1 MYSHNIERSKSKSPE
16 CELLD
21 EKTAI
26 QEKGAPK
33 FQESGHPQFCF
44 REQTAL
50 PSPLYSVFDGVTSEM
65 TYTHESMPGAQYY
78 DGKKINIPITH
89 EAGAELL
96 DRWVTQCISSI
107 MSSIASERSEQ
118 LNEFHRNRLF
128 KCSNRAENVHEQAR
142 CVVDALDAQINKSI
156 ASNLRARRMKKLNE
170 LKKLNKGN
178 VIGSFLRNYS
188 GWRGE
193 LEERMD
199 LTKPKYR
206 KKRAIVRKTK
216 YSLLSESGGLTPF
229 GIIGKHFARIVTT
242 LKKKAINQSWA
253 TITSE
258 VENMQRKFHDK
269 NTFEETLR
277 KNFATLGHLSMSR
290 PFSKRNKSKGSANMT
305 EKMGRKAVSETNRLL
320 HSAIQLAMILSKQN
334 STAIQQKTLK
344 VASPRLLSIVPEDVQ
359 NTLSLFSPS
368 LFSLHE
374 HGNATEALFSLPSII
389 RALDNKD
396 YEQWMN
402 FVLEASGVSDV
413 INFIKES
420 GLNEIRLDLD
430 SMPRGID
437 NQPLYFT
444 KENLTEMGGEYER
457 RKADIFESLSR
468 ALTRKQG
475 SANMTEKM
483 GRKAVSETNRLLHSA
498 IQLAMILSKQNSTA
512 IQQKTLKVASPRLLS
527 IVPEDVQNTLSLF
540 SPSLFSLHEHG
551 NATEA
556 LFSLPSI
563 IRALDNKDYEQWMN
577 FVLEASG
584 VSDVINFI
592 KESGLNEIRLDLDSM
607 PRGIDNQPLYFTKE
621 NLTEMGG
628 EYERRKADIFES
640 LSRALTK
647 KQSADFKRR
656 GFSVLTKDQLE
667 LVYGADSPYNDTKSL
682 ARFVSLTE
690 ADVHRH
696 LMSSVRYLAKMDHK
710 ITSRR
715 HKRFVLSPLLF
726 AVTINQIFPPLILS
740 PVLLSVAIFSPSIL
754 GPVILSPW
762 LFNPTIFSAHIIAPI
777 ILSPI
782 AFSPYVLSPILLRPV
797 VLAPQVLNP
806 YILSPNVLSPY
817 ILSPTVLS
825 PSILSPYALSPNV
838 WQPTA
843 LRAIVLSPF
852 VLSPSFCSPTFFVLT
867 LLSPSALSPSIN
879 STGTASASI
888 LSPSAFS

>member
-1 MYSHNIERSKSKSPE
+1 
-16 CELLD
+16 
-21 EKTAI
+21 
-26 QEKGAPK
+26 
-33 FQESGHPQFCF
+33 
-44 REQTAL
+44 
-50 PSPLYSVFDGVTSEM
+50 M

-170 LKKLNKGN
+170 LKQLNKGN

-290 PFSKRNKSKGSANMT
+290 PFSKRNKSKAEEDLLGKLRMLNTLKGSANMT

-359 NTLSLFSPS
+359 NTVRTITLSLFSPS

-468 ALTRKQG
+468 ALTRKQ
-475 SANMTEKM
+475 
-483 GRKAVSETNRLLHSA
+483 
-498 IQLAMILSKQNSTA
+498 
-512 IQQKTLKVASPRLLS
+512 
-527 IVPEDVQNTLSLF
+527 
-540 SPSLFSLHEHG
+540 
-551 NATEA
+551 
-556 LFSLPSI
+556 
-563 IRALDNKDYEQWMN
+563 
-577 FVLEASG
+577 
-584 VSDVINFI
+584 
-592 KESGLNEIRLDLDSM
+592 
-607 PRGIDNQPLYFTKE
+607 
-621 NLTEMGG
+621 
-628 EYERRKADIFES
+628 
-640 LSRALTK
+640 
-647 KQSADFKRR
+647 SADFKRR

-696 LMSSVRYLAKMDHK
+696 LMSSVRYLAKMEFF
-710 ITSRR
+710 R
-715 HKRFVLSPLLF
+715 L
-726 AVTINQIFPPLILS
+726 
-740 PVLLSVAIFSPSIL
+740 PSIL